1 MQSNLLVDISLLPS
15 SRNSSLLP
23 LGVKQ
28 KNRPMQTL
36 NILIELIE
44 MAVYA
49 VLQIIIVNIGK
60 VIVAVVTIAIG
71 VIAAYYTY
79 KNYRLQKEE
88 LSRMPSLRI
97 CLFHPDI
104 PEELYILLPFAVNK
118 LFIVPLPFVIENSG
132 DKTAKNVELIA
143 NIPDSYYQRDNTKRQ
158 ISNVAV
164 ARKMVHVSDR
174 GRTKHI
180 AQCYAKIPDIP
191 LRSASCVEERI
202 LASDPTVAKFPVSAK
217 DKRGIQLTADVRVIY
232 SIVIE
237 TQCFCEDILPT
248 KKNFRLNFRHG
259 SKNEF
264 NQFLLEE
271 NELLSEQGQDAISK
285 KHNVSRSVGI
295 VCFEEF
301 QMVPHPEDIAE
312 HCDEEIIVYKP
323 KRSST
328 KFVVGKLGS
337 RGLTVPARKWPNKG

>member
-1 MQSNLLVDISLLPS
+1 
-15 SRNSSLLP
+15 
-23 LGVKQ
+23 
-28 KNRPMQTL
+28 MQTL

-44 MAVYA
+44 MVLYA
-49 VLQIIIVNIGK
+49 VLQLIIANIWH
-60 VIVAVVTIAIG
+60 VMVAVTPIAIG
-71 VIAAYYTY
+71 VIATYYAY
-79 KNYRLQKEE
+79 KSYRLQKEE
-88 LSRMPSLRI
+88 RSRTPNLQFW
-97 CLFHPDI
+97 LFHPDI

-158 ISNVAV
+158 ISNVNV
-164 ARKMVHVSDR
+164 ARKMVHVSDK
-174 GRTKHI
+174 GRTKDI
-180 AQCYAKIPDIP
+180 AQCYAKIPEIP
-191 LRSASCVEERI
+191 QHSASCFEEFI
-202 LASDPTVAKFPVSAK
+202 LAYEPTEVEFPVSAK
-217 DKRGIQLTADVRVIY
+217 DKRGIQLTVDVRVTY

-237 TQCFCEDILPT
+237 TQCCCEDILPT
-248 KKNFRLNFRHG
+248 KKNFRLNFRSG

-264 NQFLLEE
+264 NKFLLEE

-301 QMVPHPEDIAE
+301 QKVPHPKDIAK
-312 HCDEEIIVYKP
+312 HCDEEIIVYRP
-323 KRSST
+323 KSSST

-337 RGLTVPARKWPNKG
+337 RGLIVPARKGCNTKK